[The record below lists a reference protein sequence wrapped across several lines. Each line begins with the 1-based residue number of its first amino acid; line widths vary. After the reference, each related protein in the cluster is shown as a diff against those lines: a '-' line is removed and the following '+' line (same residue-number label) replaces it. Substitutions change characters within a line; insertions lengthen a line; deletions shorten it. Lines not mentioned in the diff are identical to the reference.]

1 MFSIFTTRGGK
12 ALIVRAVD
20 IRSFEDVNG
29 STCTLI
35 WEPTPGQL
43 MDREIADTAVENLNR
58 LKQEE
63 TEALIAAEKLRQRQA
78 QQIDQANAVQRG
90 RQSMRM
96 VTK

>member
-1 MFSIFTTRGGK
+1 MFSVFVKLDGGN
-12 ALIVRAVD
+12 LIIRAID
-20 IRSFEDVNG
+20 LRRLEDTPDGAQIAWDECGESND
-29 STCTLI
+29 CLI
-35 WEPTPGQL
+35 QG
-43 MDREIADTAVENLNR
+43 TAQENLDR

-96 VTK
+96 VNK